1 MFATIRVVKYEI
13 TELCRRHARQFHH
26 VEAAEEVV
34 EANAPQ
40 TVVCNVFIAFDFIND
55 GTKLAVNVDEVH
67 VNEVNHLLLIGNSV
81 IELCF
86 IRD

>member
-1 MFATIRVVKYEI
+1 MLATTRVVKYEI

-40 TVVCNVFIAFDFIND
+40 TVVRNVFIAFDFISD
-55 GTKLAVNVDEVH
+55 GANLAVNVDEVH
-67 VNEVNHLLLIGNSV
+67 VNEVDHLVLIGNRV
-81 IELCF
+81 VVLCF